1 MFFGGGCNNNSDS
14 WIWIVVI
21 VHLLYFAVTVM
32 FSAEAITTAVA
43 VVIHAATLAVTITK
57 TIAAKIYCT

>member
-1 MFFGGGCNNNSDS
+1 
-14 WIWIVVI
+14 
-21 VHLLYFAVTVM
+21 M
-32 FSAEAITTAVA
+32 FSAEAITTAVAIHAATLMFSAEAIATAVA